1 MNHVIRFLTPRLVG
15 ARFAGHAVPVGL
27 FKDLDV
33 LEKMI
38 IEVAKWCY
46 LKDHPECSRVP
57 KGFSD
62 GVSLKLSGVVKGSA
76 VLEFD
81 LVRMFLLKGTFWQL
95 YLRHLTDTNR
105 GCVYFYRG

>member
-38 IEVAKWCY
+38 IEVAKWCD
-46 LKDHPECSRVP
+46 LKD
-57 KGFSD
+57 
-62 GVSLKLSGVVKGSA
+62 
-76 VLEFD
+76 
-81 LVRMFLLKGTFWQL
+81 
-95 YLRHLTDTNR
+95 
-105 GCVYFYRG
+105 